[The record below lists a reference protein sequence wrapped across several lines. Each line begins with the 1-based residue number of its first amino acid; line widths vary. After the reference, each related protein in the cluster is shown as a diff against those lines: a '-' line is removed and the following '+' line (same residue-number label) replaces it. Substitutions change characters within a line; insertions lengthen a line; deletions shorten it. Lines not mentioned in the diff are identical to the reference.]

1 MVNKVYEKCCF
12 CYVVFFKGRIY
23 VNYFI
28 KKYYLSFEKVKEF
41 IGYFK
46 YRLQQK
52 WECLDC
58 NLIFVGN
65 KVLKSYFEGVY

>member
-1 MVNKVYEKCCF
+1 MKFILKERKKSKEKLEVKRGRRIVVNKVYEKCCF

-46 YRLQQK
+46 YRL
-52 WECLDC
+52 
-58 NLIFVGN
+58 
-65 KVLKSYFEGVY
+65 

>member
-46 YRLQQK
+46 YRL
-52 WECLDC
+52 
-58 NLIFVGN
+58 
-65 KVLKSYFEGVY
+65 